1 AVSIDFKWLING
13 RESSLSTVFTWAHA
27 AANANRS
34 GYGHIAEIEPFG
46 VNGAVCVPS
55 FTSEAHGKHFA
66 GVLELAL
73 WVSDCSRNPQLISAM
88 GQLSQLAGK
97 YLRLSKVFVD
107 IPERAGAALL
117 GKMHAGCRL
126 TL

>member
-1 AVSIDFKWLING
+1 VSIDFKWLING

-55 FTSEAHGKHFA
+55 FATEAHGKHFA
-66 GVLELAL
+66 GVIELAL
-73 WVSDCSRNPQLISAM
+73 WVSDCSRNPQVISAI
-88 GQLSQLAGK
+88 GHLSQLAGH
-97 YLRLSKVFVD
+97 YPRLSKGFVD
-107 IPERAGAALL
+107 IPERAGSARV
-117 GKMHAGCRL
+117 GKMDAGCRL